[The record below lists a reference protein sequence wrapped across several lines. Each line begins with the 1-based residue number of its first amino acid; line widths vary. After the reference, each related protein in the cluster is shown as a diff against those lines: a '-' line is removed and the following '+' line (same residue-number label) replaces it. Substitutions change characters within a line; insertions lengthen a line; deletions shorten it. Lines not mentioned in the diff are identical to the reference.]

1 MEEPKRSKFEQDL
14 EAEQRLTP
22 FPQHCLRIPAIPG
35 FNFDSILS
43 RQAGAG
49 PDQGELEHLPHRRVH
64 HRCRHHRHLHED
76 RFLRQVLLTMRSHF
90 LWSEFTNKSE

>member
-14 EAEQRLTP
+14 EAEQR
-22 FPQHCLRIPAIPG
+22 
-35 FNFDSILS
+35 FNIFSSTLSENTSNS
-43 RQAGAG
+43 RQAGAR

-76 RFLRQVLLTMRSHF
+76 RVLRQVLTMLSHF
-90 LWSEFTNKSE
+90 LWSQSTNKSE